1 MDRYAVIMAGG
12 GGTRLWPLSRRR
24 RPKQTLRL
32 LGNRSL
38 FQMAVDR
45 LEPMMAPDRILVVA
59 VVDQMALLREQCP
72 QIPEAN
78 YLVEPCP
85 RGTAS
90 VVGLAAI
97 YLLRRNPQAVMAVL
111 TADHY
116 IRDVERFRRALQ
128 SAFELA
134 EEGDIVTLGIP
145 PAYPAT
151 GFGYIEI
158 GIPRKEFAGLSAFR
172 VQAFKEKPARPVA
185 ESYVADGRHLW
196 NSGMFIWKA
205 SVALEEIERWLP
217 ELHQTLRRIEAGIG
231 SPRER
236 AVIDE
241 LWPQLQ
247 SQTVDYGIME
257 KTSRVCVVP
266 VPDLGWFDLGSW
278 DRLFDLTE
286 GDGQGNLIL
295 APDVRAIDTSGTLV
309 FQDAEREGSRLVVL
323 LGLGEMVVVDA
334 GDVLLVCPRS
344 RAEEVRRVVELLEQE
359 GNEKYL

>member
-1 MDRYAVIMAGG
+1 MERYAVIMAGG

-32 LGNRSL
+32 LGERTL

-45 LEPMMAPDRILVVA
+45 LAPMMAPDRILVVA
-59 VVDQMALLREQCP
+59 VVDQVAMLREQCP
-72 QIPEAN
+72 QIPEGN

-97 YLLRRNPQAVMAVL
+97 YLLRRSPQAVMAVL
-111 TADHY
+111 PADHY
-116 IRDVERFRRALQ
+116 IRDVERFRGALK

-134 EEGDIVTLGIP
+134 EEGEIVTLGIP
-145 PAYPAT
+145 PTYPAT

-158 GIPRKEFAGLSAFR
+158 GTPRKEFAGLSVFR
-172 VQAFKEKPARPVA
+172 VQAFKEKPALPAA

-217 ELHQTLRRIEAGIG
+217 ELHRTLRRIEAGIG
-231 SPRER
+231 SPREQ

-241 LWPQLQ
+241 LWPHLQ

-257 KTSRVCVVP
+257 KTSRLCVIP
-266 VPDLGWFDLGSW
+266 VPDLGWFDLGGW
-278 DRLFDLTE
+278 DRLFDLRE
-286 GDGQGNLIL
+286 ADGLGNLIL
-295 APDVRAIDTSGTLV
+295 APDVRAIDSSGTLV
-309 FQDAEREGSRLVVL
+309 FQDTGGAGPRLIVM
-323 LGLGEMVVVDA
+323 LGLREMIVVDA

-359 GNEKYL
+359 GQERYL

>member
-1 MDRYAVIMAGG
+1 MERYAVIMAGG

-24 RPKQTLRL
+24 RPKQALRL
-32 LGNRSL
+32 LGERTL

-45 LEPMMAPDRILVVA
+45 LTPMMPPDRILVVA
-59 VVDQMALLREQCP
+59 VVDQVAMLREQCP

-97 YLLRRNPQAVMAVL
+97 YLLRRSPQAVMAVL

-116 IRDVERFRRALQ
+116 VRDSERFRGALQ
-128 SAFELA
+128 NAFELA
-134 EEGDIVTLGIP
+134 EEGEIVTLGIP

-158 GIPRKEFAGLSAFR
+158 GSPRKEFAGLSAFR
-172 VQAFKEKPARPVA
+172 VRAFKEKPALPLA

-196 NSGMFIWKA
+196 NSGMFIWRA

-217 ELHQTLRRIEAGIG
+217 ELHQTLRRIEGGIG
-231 SPRER
+231 SPQER
-236 AVIDE
+236 VVIEE
-241 LWPQLQ
+241 LWPHLQ

-257 KTSRVCVVP
+257 KASRACVIP
-266 VPDLGWFDLGSW
+266 VPDLGWYDVGGW
-278 DRLFDLTE
+278 DRLFELRQPDDL
-286 GDGQGNLIL
+286 GNLIM
-295 APDVRAIDTSGTLV
+295 ASDVRAIDTSGTLV
-309 FQDAEREGSRLVVL
+309 LQDAERTGSRLIAL
-323 LGLGEMVVVDA
+323 LGLRDLVIVDT
-334 GDVLLVCPRS
+334 GDVLLICPRS
-344 RAEEVRRVVELLEQE
+344 RAEEVRQVVELLEQE
-359 GNEKYL
+359 DQDRYL